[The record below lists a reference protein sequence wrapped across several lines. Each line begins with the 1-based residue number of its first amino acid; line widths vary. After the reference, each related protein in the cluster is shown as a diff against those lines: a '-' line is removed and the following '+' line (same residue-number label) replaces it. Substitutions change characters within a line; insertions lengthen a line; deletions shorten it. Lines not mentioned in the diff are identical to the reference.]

1 MVCTKVEGNCM
12 CFSDFELRRS
22 KVWLG
27 RGRRWANMW
36 KETASDP
43 SNSPVGAES
52 SPEPHVG
59 GEDSE
64 EA

>member
-36 KETASDP
+36 KPAYEMP
-43 SNSPVGAES
+43 FFLKVIEGQKGQ
-52 SPEPHVG
+52 VF
-59 GEDSE
+59 
-64 EA
+64 